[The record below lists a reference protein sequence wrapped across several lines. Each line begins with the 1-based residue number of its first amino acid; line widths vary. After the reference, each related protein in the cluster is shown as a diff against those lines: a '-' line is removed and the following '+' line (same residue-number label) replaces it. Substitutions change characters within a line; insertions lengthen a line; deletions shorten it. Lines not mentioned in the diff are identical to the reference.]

1 MPEQQKSI
9 GGIWV
14 KADDGG
20 RKYLSISLEVDG
32 VKRNFVAFRNKY
44 HEEGDNKP
52 AYNILPPRDQKPVAP
67 KPAPAVEPEPENDIP
82 F

>member
-9 GGIWV
+9 GGVWV

-20 RKYLSISLEVDG
+20 RKYLSISIEVDG
-32 VKRNFVAFRNKY
+32 VKLNFVAFRNKF
-44 HEEGDNKP
+44 HTEGDNLP
-52 AYNILPPRDQKPVAP
+52 AYYIPPPREQKPTAP
-67 KPAPAVEPEPENDIP
+67 KPAPESEPENDIP